1 MEKESKSPTL
11 TILDSNS
18 FFVNG
23 SASILDKV
31 E

>member
-1 MEKESKSPTL
+1 MEKESPTL
-11 TILDSNS
+11 TILDSNT